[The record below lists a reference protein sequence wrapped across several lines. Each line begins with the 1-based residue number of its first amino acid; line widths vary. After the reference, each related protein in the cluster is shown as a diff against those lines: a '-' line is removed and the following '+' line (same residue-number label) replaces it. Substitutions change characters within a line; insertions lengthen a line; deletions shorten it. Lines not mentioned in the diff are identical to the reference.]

1 MFPNNYSF
9 NPGVGKLVVYLVLD
23 PITMT
28 PMIGGNSFTVNPF
41 GMPGTYMIIQRNQN
55 RKSGKKCLLK
65 IYPQSAQMSV

>member
-9 NPGVGKLVVYLVLD
+9 NPGVGKNNHNSVLD

-41 GMPGTYMIIQRNQN
+41 GMPGKSIINQRNQN

-65 IYPQSAQMSV
+65 IYPQSALMSV